1 MTSPIPL
8 LNVLDYETR
17 ARETMPRALFN
28 RFFGTYGDPNWVT
41 NSSNVA
47 AFAAVKLRPRVLVD
61 VSHRQLSTEV
71 LGQKISFP
79 VMLAPAGTHQWA
91 HPQGELASARAAGA
105 VGTVLSLSTHS
116 SYSIEEVADVATGP
130 LWFQLY
136 FSRDREVTE
145 TLVRR
150 AESAGYGALLLT
162 VDQQHRDRE
171 REFRYGHPLEDQ
183 RRLRNF
189 EGLPGAEVPSWETV
203 GQDFDLALNWSHLD
217 WLRSITSMP
226 LVIKGVQT
234 AEDARLCVEH
244 GVDGLIVSNHGG
256 HAVQG
261 TMGTVEMLP
270 EVVDAVGDR
279 FEVFVDGGVRRGAD
293 VLKALALGAKAVFVG
308 RAMFWGLAVAGEDG
322 VRRVLEILRDELD
335 VAMILCGVTD
345 VKHVDGGI
353 VGGPN
358 DGGPHD
364 GVTSQLERLAAL
376 LDKGYLTRE
385 EFDGQKAK
393 LLGRH

>member
-1 MTSPIPL
+1 MTSPTPL

-17 ARETMPRALFN
+17 TRETLPRALFD
-28 RFFGTYGDPNWVT
+28 RLFGTYGDPDWVT
-41 NSSNVA
+41 NTANVA
-47 AFAAVKLRPRVLVD
+47 AFDAVKLRPRVLVD
-61 VSHRQLSTEV
+61 VTNRQLSTEV

-91 HPQGELASARAAGA
+91 HPRGELASAAAAGA

-136 FSRDREVTE
+136 FSRDLEVTE

-150 AESAGYGALLLT
+150 AQQAGYSALLLT
-162 VDQQHRDRE
+162 VDQQHRNRE
-171 REFRYGHPLEDQ
+171 REFRHGYPLDNQ
-183 RRLRNF
+183 RTLKNF
-189 EGLPGAEVPSWETV
+189 VDFQQPDIPSWETM
-203 GQDFDLALNWSHLD
+203 GQDFDLSLSWSRLE
-217 WLRSITSMP
+217 WLRNITTMP

-244 GVDGLIVSNHGG
+244 GVDALIVSNHGG

-261 TMGTVEMLP
+261 TMGTIDMLP
-270 EVVDAVGDR
+270 EVVDAVGER
-279 FEVFVDGGVRRGAD
+279 LEVYLDGGLRRGTD

-308 RAMFWGLAVAGEDG
+308 RAMFWGLAVGGEDG
-322 VRRVLEILRDELD
+322 VRRILEILRDELD

-345 VKHVDGGI
+345 VKTVDSGL
-353 VGGPN
+353 VSVPN
-358 DGGPHD
+358 GRGQRA
-364 GVTSQLERLAAL
+364 GVASELERMAGLV
-376 LDKGYLTRE
+376 DRGYLTRA
-385 EFDGQKAK
+385 EFDVQKAK
-393 LLGRH
+393 LLGDH